1 MIELTVNGRLRR
13 AEPRPHETL
22 LELLR
27 REFGTMGVRE
37 ACGIGMCGACTVV
50 ANGRTISSCLALAGL
65 CDGLVVETV
74 ESLAGPDGELSD
86 LQQAFVDHT
95 AFQCSYC
102 TPGFLMAS
110 RELLRENPDPTDDEI
125 RHGLAGNLCR
135 CGSYLKII
143 EAVQDAAA
151 RARVRAATGE
161 DERRR

>member
-1 MIELTVNGRLRR
+1 MIQLTVNGRVRQVS
-13 AEPRPHETL
+13 PRSHETL

-27 REFGTMGVRE
+27 RELGLMGVRE

-50 ANGRTISSCLALAGL
+50 ADGKIVSSCLTLAGL
-65 CDGLVVETV
+65 CDGLTVETV
-74 ESLAGPDGELSD
+74 EGLTGPNGELSD

-102 TPGFLMAS
+102 TPGFLMATGA
-110 RELLRENPDPTDDEI
+110 LLAENPDPSDDEI

-143 EAVQDAAA
+143 DAVQDAAA
-151 RARVRAATGE
+151 RARVKADGE
-161 DERRR
+161 REGA

>member
-1 MIELTVNGRLRR
+1 VIELTVNGRRR
-13 AEPRPHETL
+13 SVQPRSHETL

-50 ANGRTISSCLALAGL
+50 ADGKIVSSCLTLAGL
-65 CDGLVVETV
+65 CDGLTVETV
-74 ESLAGPDGELSD
+74 ESLVGPNGELSD

-102 TPGFLMAS
+102 TPGFLMAT
-110 RELLRENPDPTDDEI
+110 RALLAENPDPTDDEI

-143 EAVQDAAA
+143 DAVQDAAA
-151 RARVRAATGE
+151 RARAKAVG
-161 DERRR
+161 

>member
-1 MIELTVNGRLRR
+1 MIELTVNGRTRQVS
-13 AEPRPHETL
+13 PRPYETL

-50 ANGRTISSCLALAGL
+50 ANGAIISSCLSLAGL
-65 CDGLVVETV
+65 ADGLDIQSV
-74 ESLAGPDGELSD
+74 ESLTGPNGELSD

-102 TPGFLMAS
+102 TPGFLLAS
-110 RELLRENPDPTDDEI
+110 RALLEENPDPSDDEI

-143 EAVQDAAA
+143 DAVQDAAA
-151 RARVRAATGE
+151 RARATG
-161 DERRR
+161 

>member
-1 MIELTVNGRLRR
+1 MIELTVNGRPRSV
-13 AEPRPHETL
+13 EPRPRETL

-27 REFGTMGVRE
+27 REFGTLGVRE

-50 ANGRTISSCLALAGL
+50 ADGRTISSCLALAGL
-65 CDGLVVETV
+65 SGGLQIETV
-74 ESLAGPDGELSD
+74 ESLTGPNGELSD

-102 TPGFLMAS
+102 TPGFLLAT
-110 RELLRENPDPTDDEI
+110 RALLEENPDPTDDEI

-143 EAVQDAAA
+143 DAVQDAAS
-151 RARVRAATGE
+151 RARGNA
-161 DERRR
+161 